1 MKSREDSKNFNSY
14 SMNLLYNYFRENYNM
29 DDPKNYEEIVKSII
43 AKDIQD
49 FANSFL
55 NKADSYQIVFKPLQ

>member
-1 MKSREDSKNFNSY
+1 MD
-14 SMNLLYNYFRENYNM
+14 LIYNYFQNNLNM
-29 DDPKNYEEIVKSII
+29 DDPKNYLDIVNGMK

-55 NKADSYQIVFKPLQ
+55 NKADSYEVIFKPQL